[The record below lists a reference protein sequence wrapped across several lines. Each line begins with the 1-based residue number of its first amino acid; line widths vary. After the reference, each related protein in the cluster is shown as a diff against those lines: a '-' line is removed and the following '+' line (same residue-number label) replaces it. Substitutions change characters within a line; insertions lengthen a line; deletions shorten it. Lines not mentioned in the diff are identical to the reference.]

1 MLETHEAAKAFM
13 ELMARPLADL
23 DQGIFELMVD
33 GPAEDL
39 RLSWKKV
46 HLELRE
52 ELLDWSSARRA

>member
-1 MLETHEAAKAFM
+1 M